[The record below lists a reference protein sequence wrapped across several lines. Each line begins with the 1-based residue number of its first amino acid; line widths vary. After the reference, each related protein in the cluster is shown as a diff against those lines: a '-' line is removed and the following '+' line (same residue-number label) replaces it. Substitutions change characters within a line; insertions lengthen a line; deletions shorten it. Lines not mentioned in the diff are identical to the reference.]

1 QARGRLDELLA
12 RRTEQLEK
20 ARADLGVA
28 RQALRGHTG
37 YAGYKGLVGASNAM
51 RRLYALVDRVKAT
64 DGPILITGESG
75 TGKEVSARAIHAGSE
90 RGKKPFLGVNCGAIP
105 ANLLESELFGHVRGA
120 FTGADRERKGLF
132 REAEG
137 GSILLDE
144 IGEMPLKMQ
153 AGLLRVL
160 QEKCVRP
167 VGGVKE
173 EAVDVR
179 VIAATSRGLEQRVKD
194 GPFPEALYYRLHV
207 VQLFVPPP
215 RERVED
221 IPPLIDH
228 FLSLFAVRY
237 RRERKT
243 IERDALRRLSA
254 YPWPGNV

>member
-105 ANLLESELFGHVRGA
+105 ANLLESELFGSVRGA
-120 FTGADRERKGLF
+120 FTGADRDRKGLF

-137 GSILLDE
+137 GTILLDE
-144 IGEMPLKMQ
+144 IGEMPQKMQ

-160 QEKCVRP
+160 QEKTVRP
-167 VGGVKE
+167 VGGAQE
-173 EAVDVR
+173 EPVDAR
-179 VIAATSRGLEQRVKD
+179 VIAATNGDLESMVKESMSREDL
-194 GPFPEALYYRLHV
+194 FYRLNVVKLHV
-207 VQLFVPPP
+207 PAL
-215 RERVED
+215 RERIED

-228 FLSLFAVRY
+228 FLTIFAARY
-237 RRERKT
+237 RRERKG
-243 IERDALRRLSA
+243 IARDALRRLSA
-254 YPWPGNV
+254 YHWPG